1 MADLA
6 NLFTSKSQWNCNAM
20 NLVIL
25 YKQELKHALTLL
37 WHAVQSFKFPS
48 KQKSPKAFKEH
59 SFYWRKQDW
68 MWNQFFFFA
77 TVGLNKALNLLTG
90 LLSAVLYQLHSLL
103 WLTGMRKLLQKG
115 HLAKQ
120 CFSCEFFNIA
130 IDQSR

>member
-1 MADLA
+1 M
-6 NLFTSKSQWNCNAM
+6 LFSHLSFQLSKKAQKPLKS
-20 NLVIL
+20 IL
-25 YKQELKHALTLL
+25 FIDGSRTECEIK
-37 WHAVQSFKFPS
+37 
-48 KQKSPKAFKEH
+48 
-59 SFYWRKQDW
+59 
-68 MWNQFFFFA
+68 FFFA